1 MFKLGGLF
9 FLVAFYLQGC
19 AVIPGTESTVV
30 DVSNTEPI
38 IYESSKTIFRVSNC
52 IVKNVDENIGSFA
65 PTLIFDMA
73 GDSAK
78 IRIRSDAGVAALIDI
93 KDSGD
98 GSNVTVRISNHYLM
112 KMSLAKIMVKECL

>member
-1 MFKLGGLF
+1 MFKLGRLF
-9 FLVAFYLQGC
+9 FVVAFYLQGC

-30 DVSNTEPI
+30 DVSNTKPI
-38 IYESSKTIFRVSNC
+38 IYESSKTIFQVGNC

-78 IRIRSDAGVAALIDI
+78 IRIRSVVGVAALIDI
-93 KDSGD
+93 NGSGV
-98 GSNVTVRISNHYLM
+98 GSNVAVRVSNHYPM
-112 KMSLAKIMVKECL
+112 KNSLAEKMTKDCL